1 MATNY
6 FTCQSAVS
14 NNISIIIMA
23 SVIIRIIVTLQL
35 AFSNNKCI
43 SISIKNNQ
51 ILWLVSVWDAQYFI
65 LQFGKRM
72 PCWLSF
78 MHVAYHTTWEYHI
91 CIILKVWWH
100 LTQESVEPLCS
111 TYRSGVD
118 TRCGFYS
125 EIVNRVLMSWK
136 HWCCWKYEC
145 CLSLWSRWM
154 VQYQIGYFI
163 VRKLK
168 SSLFM
173 AFALKRVWI
182 LKIFAKYEILEDFGK
197 YPLQLLSQDFWQE
210 SMW

>member
-1 MATNY
+1 MLSTLYCSQPRVAM
-6 FTCQSAVS
+6 FT
-14 NNISIIIMA
+14 I
-23 SVIIRIIVTLQL
+23 
-35 AFSNNKCI
+35 F
-43 SISIKNNQ
+43 
-51 ILWLVSVWDAQYFI
+51 
-65 LQFGKRM
+65 
-72 PCWLSF
+72 
-78 MHVAYHTTWEYHI
+78 HAYHTTWDYHI

-100 LTQESVEPLCS
+100 LTQESVEPQCS

-118 TRCGFYS
+118 IRCGFYS

-182 LKIFAKYEILEDFGK
+182 LKIFAKYEILEDFWKIPTPITQPGDLAGK
-197 YPLQLLSQDFWQE
+197 HVVNLLSWPYYNFLVDPINPFHPIACHEDKNLQ
-210 SMW
+210 

>member
-1 MATNY
+1 MISTLYCSSAKVAL
-6 FTCQSAVS
+6 FT
-14 NNISIIIMA
+14 I
-23 SVIIRIIVTLQL
+23 
-35 AFSNNKCI
+35 F
-43 SISIKNNQ
+43 
-51 ILWLVSVWDAQYFI
+51 
-65 LQFGKRM
+65 
-72 PCWLSF
+72 
-78 MHVAYHTTWEYHI
+78 HAYHTTWEYHI
-91 CIILKVWWH
+91 SMILKVWWH

-136 HWCCWKYEC
+136 RWCCWKYEC

-197 YPLQLLSQDFWQE
+197 YPLQLLSQEIWQE
-210 SMW
+210 SIW